1 MRISDWSSDVCSSD
15 LPPSLRPAL
24 VGAAAICV
32 VAFALVR
39 MDHYGAASMTV
50 LVLLSLLFAGAG
62 RIRPEVDLY
71 AALPPVLV
79 TALLAVWHLP
89 SIVYG
94 PEARPP
100 IVPPELEG
108 FVFASIGFGAG
119 FAVAGFVAL
128 WGARRPGWWAAIS
141 AGPPVAVLALAYWRL
156 AHFSSEVRRVGKGLV
171 SQLRSR

>member
-15 LPPSLRPAL
+15 L
-24 VGAAAICV
+24 
-32 VAFALVR
+32 
-39 MDHYGAASMTV
+39 
-50 LVLLSLLFAGAG
+50 
-62 RIRPEVDLY
+62 
-71 AALPPVLV
+71 
-79 TALLAVWHLP
+79 
-89 SIVYG
+89 YG

-141 AGPPVAVLALAYWRL
+141 AGTPVAILAVAYWRL
-156 AHFSSEVRRVGKGLV
+156 ADFELDLRWAVLGLLLALAPLGARTRFRRYRDRGLAAAPPP
-171 SQLRSR
+171 SPPGSPPAPAPA

>member
-15 LPPSLRPAL
+15 L
-24 VGAAAICV
+24 
-32 VAFALVR
+32 
-39 MDHYGAASMTV
+39 
-50 LVLLSLLFAGAG
+50 
-62 RIRPEVDLY
+62 
-71 AALPPVLV
+71 
-79 TALLAVWHLP
+79 
-89 SIVYG
+89 YG

-141 AGPPVAVLALAYWRL
+141 AGTPVAVLAIAYR
-156 AHFSSEVRRVGKGLV
+156 SEARRVGKECV
-171 SQLRSR
+171 WTCRSRRAPWHYKKTSKQI